1 MWQSPE
7 PDQDDKDHAFQV
19 ASYAVGKTVGV
30 ARAAQLVFV
39 PISWERVLVA
49 ERMIESLILIAND
62 QNGKMNN
69 KAVVNLSYGFEVELG
84 NHIGLWVIY
93 GK

>member
-1 MWQSPE
+1 
-7 PDQDDKDHAFQV
+7 
-19 ASYAVGKTVGV
+19 
-30 ARAAQLVFV
+30 
-39 PISWERVLVA
+39 
-49 ERMIESLILIAND
+49 MIESLILIAND